1 MEGEIIVNQT
11 PDFESIK
18 SISPYGAE
26 YWSARDL
33 APLLG
38 YSRWERFEV
47 AVRRAMIACE
57 QVGQVSDDH
66 FRASSK
72 MVSLGSGAGRGIKD
86 YLLSRFAC
94 YLIAQNGDPR
104 KPEIAAAQAYFAIST
119 RQNELSQ
126 LLQEQEERVEL
137 RERVSENNKA
147 LASAASASGVLSRNF
162 GMFQNAGYRG
172 LYGGLDVA
180 GIKERKGISQ
190 REDVLDRMGRAEL
203 AANNFRITQTEGR
216 LRKEGVVGQSAAMDV
231 HHEVGKKVRKAID
244 DIGGTMPE
252 DLKPEPSIKP
262 LLAEQRRKR
271 KRQSQKQVNEPAQ
284 SLLSGEIEG
293 QPETPMVSEQNYLGQ
308 SGQTEQPSLF
318 DKLDEV

>member
-1 MEGEIIVNQT
+1 MEGEVIVNKM

-18 SISPYGAE
+18 CINPYGIE

-38 YSRWERFEV
+38 YNRWERFEV
-47 AVRRAMIACE
+47 AVQRAMIACE
-57 QVGQVSDDH
+57 QAGQIVDDH

-72 MVSLGSGAGRGIKD
+72 MVSLGSRAERGIKD
-86 YLLSRFAC
+86 YFLSRFAC

-119 RQNELSQ
+119 RQNELNQ
-126 LLQEQEERVEL
+126 LLQEQEERLNL
-137 RERVSENNKA
+137 RERVSENNKT
-147 LASAASASGVLSRNF
+147 LASAAYASGVLSQNF
-162 GMFQNAGYRG
+162 GMFQNAGYKG

-180 GIKERKGISQ
+180 DIKERKGISQ

-203 AANNFRITQTEGR
+203 AANDFRITQTEER
-216 LRKEGVVGQSAAMDV
+216 LRKEGIIGQSPAIDV

-262 LLAEQRRKR
+262 LLEERRRKR
-271 KRQSQKQVNEPAQ
+271 RKQAQKQVTEAEKSNLFAQ
-284 SLLSGEIEG
+284 DE
-293 QPETPMVSEQNYLGQ
+293 ETKP
-308 SGQTEQPSLF
+308 
-318 DKLDEV
+318 